1 MHISTLCK
9 LFFEVMDPSISPDKL
24 CQALQAQRACN
35 ASQFNTSSL
44 IVLVEH
50 DDLGSCVRLLFFI
63 SRSVYLILAIMSI
76 YAVCMKV
83 LH

>member
-1 MHISTLCK
+1 MPRLG
-9 LFFEVMDPSISPDKL
+9 
-24 CQALQAQRACN
+24 
-35 ASQFNTSSL
+35 QFSYTSSL

-63 SRSVYLILAIMSI
+63 SRSVYLILAILSI
-76 YAVCMKV
+76 YDVCMKV

>member
-1 MHISTLCK
+1 MRMPRL
-9 LFFEVMDPSISPDKL
+9 
-24 CQALQAQRACN
+24 AQF
-35 ASQFNTSSL
+35 SYTSSL

-50 DDLGSCVRLLFFI
+50 DDLGSGVRLLFFI
-63 SRSVYLILAIMSI
+63 SRSVYLILAILSI

>member
-9 LFFEVMDPSISPDKL
+9 LFFEVMDPSISPDKVL
-24 CQALQAQRACN
+24 EQHNVLAMPTNL
-35 ASQFNTSSL
+35 TYHL

-50 DDLGSCVRLLFFI
+50 DDLGSCVRLLFFN
-63 SRSVYLILAIMSI
+63 SRYVYLILAILSI